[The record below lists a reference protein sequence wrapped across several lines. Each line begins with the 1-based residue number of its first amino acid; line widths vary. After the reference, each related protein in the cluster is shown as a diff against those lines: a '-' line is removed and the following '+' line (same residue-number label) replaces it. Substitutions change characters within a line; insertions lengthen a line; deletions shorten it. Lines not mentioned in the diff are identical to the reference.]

1 MQLFPK
7 KFFKKIILT
16 LIAIGV
22 FTIAAIYLVAF
33 VLGPPKLANDQVTI
47 IYDREEE
54 IISEQRGSL
63 TKHWVSLDDIS
74 PAVIEATLQTEDQHF
89 YEHQGFD
96 LKRIAGAVIKN
107 LRNSSLKEGASTI
120 SQQYARNL
128 YLSPEKTWTRKLTEA
143 FYTIR
148 LEMFYSKE
156 EILEGYLN
164 TIYYGHGAYGI
175 EAASHYFFDKQASEL
190 SLAEATMLV
199 GIPKGPTYY
208 SPLNN
213 EENANRRQQ
222 QILKHLLDDK
232 YISEAA
238 YVGAIEEQ
246 LDYSITPEPADTAP
260 YFQDVVLQEAAKFL
274 DLSPDEIRAGGFH
287 IYTTLNRA
295 YQQKLEEQVRATIDS
310 SSGVET
316 AAIAMDP
323 DDGAILSM
331 IGGKDYAESTYN
343 RAMNSKRMSGSTFK
357 PFLYYAAL
365 QYGYTPST
373 KLMSKPTT
381 FALGDGNSYQP
392 SNFNGYYANKPIT
405 LAQALALSDNVY
417 AVKTNMYL
425 GPEKLIETAETFGL
439 RGDFQAVPALA
450 LGTASVSVND
460 MTSAY
465 GILANGGR
473 SISGYTVEKITDR
486 NGKVVY
492 EHEDTSEQLLD
503 PKKAFILTHLMTG
516 MFDVEMNGYT
526 SVTGATIS
534 KELSRLYAG
543 KSGTTDSDS
552 WMIGYSPSLV
562 TGIWVGYDDN
572 RNMELVA
579 ESAYAKE
586 MWAGFMEGAH
596 KGMAQDVFAMPSGV
610 IGIPID
616 PETGARATPS
626 CGASRIMYFEKGTEP
641 RNYCSEHPV
650 EEEDVVEEEKGI
662 FERWFDLFN

>member
-1 MQLFPK
+1 MRFFPK
-7 KFFKKIILT
+7 RIFYKIILA
-16 LIAIGV
+16 LIAVGV
-22 FTIAAIYLVAF
+22 FTITAIYLAAF
-33 VLGPPKLANDQVTI
+33 LLGPPKLANDQATI
-47 IYDREEE
+47 IYDREGEV
-54 IISEQRGSL
+54 ISEQRGGL
-63 TKHWVSLDDIS
+63 TNHWVSLDDIS

-89 YEHQGFD
+89 FEHQGFD
-96 LKRIAGAVIKN
+96 LKRIAGAVMKN
-107 LRNSSLKEGASTI
+107 IRNSSLKEGASTI

-128 YLSPEKTWTRKLTEA
+128 YLSPEKTWTRKLSEA

-148 LEMFYSKE
+148 LEMFYSKDK
-156 EILEGYLN
+156 ILEGYLN

-175 EAASHYFFDKQASEL
+175 KAASHYFFDKKPKAL

-199 GIPKGPTYY
+199 GIPKGPSYY

-213 EENANRRQQ
+213 EENANQRQQ
-222 QILKHLLDDK
+222 QILKHLKDEN
-232 YISEAA
+232 YISEAEYA
-238 YVGAIEEQ
+238 KAIEVQ
-246 LDYSITPEPADTAP
+246 LDYSVTPEPVDTAP
-260 YFQDVVLQEAAKFL
+260 YFQDAVLQEAAKFL
-274 DLSPDEIRAGGFH
+274 DLSPDEVRAGGFR
-287 IYTTLNRA
+287 IYTTLNRE
-295 YQQKLEEQVRATIDS
+295 YQKKLEEQVHETIDS
-310 SSGVET
+310 ASEVET

-331 IGGKDYAESTYN
+331 IGGKDYSESTYN
-343 RAMNSKRMSGSTFK
+343 RAMKSKRMSGSTFK
-357 PFLYYAAL
+357 PILYYAAL

-439 RGDFQAVPALA
+439 KGDFQAVPALA
-450 LGTASVSVND
+450 LGTGSVSVND

-465 GILANGGR
+465 GMIANGGR

-492 EHEDTSEQLLD
+492 EHEDTSEQVLD

-526 SVTGATIS
+526 SVTGASIS

-586 MWAGFMEGAH
+586 MWSGFMEDAH
-596 KGMAQDVFAMPSGV
+596 EGMAQDVFAMPTGV
-610 IGIPID
+610 VGIPID

-650 EEEDVVEEEKGI
+650 EEDGVNEEDKGI
-662 FERWFDLFN
+662 FERWFDLFS

>member
-1 MQLFPK
+1 MRFFPK
-7 KFFKKIILT
+7 KFLYKIILT
-16 LIAIGV
+16 LISIGV
-22 FTIAAIYLVAF
+22 FTIAAIYLAAF
-33 VLGPPKLANDQVTI
+33 LLGPPKLANDQATI

-54 IISEQRGSL
+54 VISEQHGGL
-63 TKHWVSLDDIS
+63 TKHWISLDEIS
-74 PAVIEATLQTEDQHF
+74 PAIIDATLQTEDQHF
-89 YEHQGFD
+89 FEHQGFD
-96 LKRIAGAVIKN
+96 LKRIAGAIMKN
-107 LRNSSLKEGASTI
+107 IRNSSLKEGASTI

-175 EAASHYFFDKQASEL
+175 EAASHYFFDKEAKAL

-222 QILKHLLDDK
+222 QILKHLLDEK

-238 YVGAIEEQ
+238 YVEAIEEE
-246 LDYSITPEPADTAP
+246 LNYSITPEPVETAP
-260 YFQDVVLQEAAKFL
+260 HFQDTVLQEAALLL
-274 DLSPDEIRAGGFH
+274 DLSADEVRAGGFR
-287 IYTTLNRA
+287 IYTTLNRE
-295 YQQKLEEQVRATIDS
+295 YQQNLEEQVRATINPS
-310 SSGVET
+310 SEVET

-323 DDGAILSM
+323 ASGAILSL
-331 IGGKDYAESTYN
+331 IGGKDYAESAYN
-343 RAMNSKRMSGSTFK
+343 RAMSSKRMSGSTFK
-357 PFLYYAAL
+357 PILYYAAL

-373 KLMSKPTT
+373 KLMSKPTS

-425 GPEKLIETAETFGL
+425 GPETLIETAREFGL
-439 RGDFQAVPALA
+439 RGDFPAVPALA
-450 LGTASVSVND
+450 LGTASVSVKE

-465 GILANGGR
+465 GMLANGGR

-492 EHEDTSEQLLD
+492 EHEDISEQVLD
-503 PKKAFILTHLMTG
+503 SKKAFILTHLMTG

-526 SVTGATIS
+526 SVTGATIA

-586 MWAGFMEGAH
+586 MWAGFMEYAH
-596 KGMAQDVFAMPSGV
+596 EGMAQDVFAMPSGV
-610 IGIPID
+610 VGIPID
-616 PETGARATPS
+616 PETGARATPN
-626 CGASRIMYFEKGTEP
+626 CDASRIMYFEKGTEP

-650 EEEDVVEEEKGI
+650 EEEGVNEDDKGF

>member
-156 EILEGYLN
+156 DILEGYLN

-175 EAASHYFFDKQASEL
+175 EAASHYFFDKQASGL

-343 RAMNSKRMSGSTFK
+343 
-357 PFLYYAAL
+357 
-365 QYGYTPST
+365 
-373 KLMSKPTT
+373 
-381 FALGDGNSYQP
+381 SYQP

-425 GPEKLIETAETFGL
+425 GPEKLIETAETFGQ

-650 EEEDVVEEEKGI
+650 EEDVVEEEKGI